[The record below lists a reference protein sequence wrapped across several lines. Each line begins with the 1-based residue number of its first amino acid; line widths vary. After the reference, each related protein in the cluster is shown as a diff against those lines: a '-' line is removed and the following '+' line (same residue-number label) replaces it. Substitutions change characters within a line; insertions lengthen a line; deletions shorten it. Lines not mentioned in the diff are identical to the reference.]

1 MSRIRQHLLRF
12 GRLWIIISA
21 LPLQAQIDSAA
32 TAQNIPAL
40 ERIAILAFSSAEG
53 RDEQSENFAQAL
65 RARCRDEARFTV
77 ASEISLAAYLKKHR
91 TFSLFAADGVQ
102 ALCKNL
108 ALNYLIAVTLD
119 GAASSTPPSPR
130 LWQVTLRWFDGHSGQ
145 MTKIHTAEYY
155 GDINTPESF
164 PLPELWAGLLES
176 PDIIV
181 PIENQ
186 LPPTA
191 VWPLAA
197 LPPMPQETIADSA
210 AGDQA
215 AATLPPQIQNKRG
228 RSWFWYLTGAALIS
242 GGSAAAL
249 LKNPSKNPVGKKL
262 LPEPPAP
269 PK

>member
-1 MSRIRQHLLRF
+1 MSRIRQHLLRL

-53 RDEQSENFAQAL
+53 RHEQSENFAQAL

-77 ASEISLAAYLKKHR
+77 ASETSLAAYLKKHR
-91 TFSLFAADGVQ
+91 TFSLFAADRVQ

-108 ALNYLIAVTLD
+108 ALDYLIAVTLD
-119 GAASSTPPSPR
+119 RAASSTPPSPR

-164 PLPELWAGLLES
+164 PLPELWASLLES

-181 PIENQ
+181 PLENQ
-186 LPPTA
+186 LAPLVTLSAAEEA
-191 VWPLAA
+191 V
-197 LPPMPQETIADSA
+197 TDSA
-210 AGDQA
+210 AGDQT
-215 AATLPPQIQNKRG
+215 AATLPPSQIQNKRR
-228 RSWFWYLTGAALIS
+228 RSWFWYVTGAALIS

-262 LPEPPAP
+262 LPEPPP
-269 PK
+269 PPN